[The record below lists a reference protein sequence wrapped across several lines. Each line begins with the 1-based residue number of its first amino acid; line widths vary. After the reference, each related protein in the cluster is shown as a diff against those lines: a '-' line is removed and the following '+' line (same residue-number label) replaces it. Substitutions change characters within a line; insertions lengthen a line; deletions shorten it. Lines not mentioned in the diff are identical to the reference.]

1 MEYSQLKEI
10 LNVQAFDLICN
21 MINNPTCE
29 LCLPNF
35 NNIINPFDSTVFD
48 MTSIIQDDYIIIKE
62 VKCVYTN
69 NKILV
74 NEDDVNLGANYS
86 LVIFV
91 KYDEIP
97 SQILNNISSTVIKF
111 DNVFYNVKKP
121 MNLYNILY
129 EFVL

>member
-10 LNVQAFDLICN
+10 LNVQAFDLISN

-35 NNIINPFDSTVFD
+35 SSITNPFDSTVSD
-48 MTSIIQDDYIIIKE
+48 MTSVIQDDYIIIKE

-97 SQILNNISSTVIKF
+97 PQILNNISSTVIKF

>member
-74 NEDDVNLGANYS
+74 NEDDVNLGANYFNHP
-86 LVIFV
+86 LIKIKINIF
-91 KYDEIP
+91 
-97 SQILNNISSTVIKF
+97 
-111 DNVFYNVKKP
+111 
-121 MNLYNILY
+121 
-129 EFVL
+129 